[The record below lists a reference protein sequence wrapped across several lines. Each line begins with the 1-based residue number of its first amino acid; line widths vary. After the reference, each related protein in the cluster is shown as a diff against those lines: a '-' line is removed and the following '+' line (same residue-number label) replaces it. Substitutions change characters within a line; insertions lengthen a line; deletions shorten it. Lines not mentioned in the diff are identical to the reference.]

1 MSLQAIKAQ
10 AHIHHAYLLGLQ
22 LMISSRLGPDVME
35 DWMFRLFRRQHLD
48 KFLSSFEKLG
58 LSAEPD
64 AVACAKYHVLSNS
77 IGGVPVEY
85 MAEKR
90 FKGMVK
96 ISVSSLDVP
105 WSDNLRYSGRCEPRI
120 FEGLVCLQWRV
131 SW

>member
-85 MAEKR
+85 MTE
-90 FKGMVK
+90 
-96 ISVSSLDVP
+96 
-105 WSDNLRYSGRCEPRI
+105 SDS
-120 FEGLVCLQWRV
+120 
-131 SW
+131 